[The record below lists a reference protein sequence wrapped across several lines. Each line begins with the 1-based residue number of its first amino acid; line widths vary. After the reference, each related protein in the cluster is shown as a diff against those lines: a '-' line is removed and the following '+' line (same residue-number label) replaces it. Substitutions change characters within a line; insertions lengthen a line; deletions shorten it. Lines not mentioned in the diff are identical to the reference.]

1 MPISNITNGESGSD
15 TRTSLNQVIDKV
27 NDIEAAADV
36 TDAGNVGPAIG
47 GATVITTLG
56 DTDQIP
62 VVQSNVLKSLAY
74 SALKTLLGAIYQAK
88 ATILG
93 TLGGLANAAGFL
105 TNDGA
110 GVLSYTAVGTGVGT
124 ALGVNLGAAGSVLVT
139 DYAADAGSTDA
150 YAATLSPAPAAL
162 VTGAHYRFKANTAN
176 TGAATIDFNSLGAKT
191 IVKAAG
197 GITTALADNDI
208 RAGQWVDVVYDGTN
222 MQMQS
227 TLGNAASGGIGGSTG
242 ATDNSLLRADGTSG
256 SSVQGTGALATLSD
270 DGVLTLVPNGI
281 SGTGFVFEASDSGGD
296 SALGLATMKVKNG
309 GLVVTNEDGSVTA
322 MIARKDQFELRDQRL
337 VVGSYFA
344 DFKVTGYVG
353 FQSPIRLKGYTVG
366 TLPTGTQG
374 DTAFVTDALTPVSLA
389 TVVGGGSAV
398 VKVFYDGT
406 NWIVQ

>member
-93 TLGGLANAAGFL
+93 TLGGLTNAAGFL

-150 YAATLSPAPAAL
+150 YVATLNPAPTAL
-162 VTGAHYRFKANTAN
+162 ITGAHYRFMANTAN
-176 TGAATIDFNSLGAKT
+176 MGAATIDFNGLGAKT

-197 GITTALADNDI
+197 GITTALTDNDI

-227 TLGNAASGGIGGSTG
+227 TLGNASAFNPASPGPIGGTTPASAVFTQLSIGTTYAGSTLTVDGDLLVGGCRLNFGGNTNYLRGASGTI
-242 ATDNSLLRADGTSG
+242 L
-256 SSVQGTGALATLSD
+256 D
-270 DGVLTLVPNGI
+270 DGPLVMGQITAPSAGTNQAKLYAEDVSGNAQMFVMGEDGGKTQL
-281 SGTGFVFEASDSGGD
+281 SGTLIPSG
-296 SALGLATMKVKNG
+296 L
-309 GLVVTNEDGSVTA
+309 
-322 MIARKDQFELRDQRL
+322 
-337 VVGSYFA
+337 
-344 DFKVTGYVG
+344 
-353 FQSPIRLKGYTVG
+353 IRLKGYTVG

-374 DTAFVTDALTPVSLA
+374 DTAYVTDALTPASLA
-389 TVVGGGSAV
+389 TVVGGGAAI
-398 VKVFYDGT
+398 VKVFYNGT